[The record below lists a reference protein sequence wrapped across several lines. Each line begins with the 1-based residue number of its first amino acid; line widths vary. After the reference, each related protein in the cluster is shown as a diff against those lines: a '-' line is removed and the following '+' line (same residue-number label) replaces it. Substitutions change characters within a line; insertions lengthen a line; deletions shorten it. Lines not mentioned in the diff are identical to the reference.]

1 MGAAIATAPADR
13 AGTVYSGI
21 VLRKPFVA
29 SLVLVLVTGPLVAQV
44 PLMTVGVECIP
55 SGGNG
60 VVDLGVAPDVGG
72 DVRVYFRRAGYGDYY
87 YVPAETGQP
96 GSGVYWSVL
105 PVPEP
110 DNVLAEYYGAVVDP
124 AGRFLGQ
131 TPVQTVP
138 ISDDC
143 EVDLTEPQRSRSS
156 DLTVGETSIGQKSM
170 KVAWW
175 QCEGVD
181 QRIDLYG
188 EERHDDSCIVV
199 AILPVTSSS
208 AWYLS
213 AQFWVPFGVLAGGIA
228 LVNDDNPAF
237 VSPSEP

>member
-1 MGAAIATAPADR
+1 MPSPAVAPIDR
-13 AGTVYSGI
+13 SDTVYFGV
-21 VLRKPFVA
+21 VLRKPLVTC
-29 SLVLVLVTGPLVAQV
+29 LVLALVTGPLVAQV
-44 PLMTVGVECIP
+44 PLMTVAIECIP

-60 VVDLGVAPDVGG
+60 VVNLGIAPDVGG
-72 DVRVYFRRAGYGDYY
+72 DVRVYFRRTGYGDYY
-87 YVPAETGQP
+87 YAPAETGQP

-110 DNVLAEYYGAVVDP
+110 DNAVAEYYGAVVDP
-124 AGRFLGQ
+124 SGRFLGQ

-143 EVDLTEPQRSRSS
+143 DVDLTEPQRSRSS
-156 DLTVGETSIGQKSM
+156 DLTIGETSIGQKGM

-181 QRIDLYG
+181 QRIDLNG
-188 EERHDDSCIVV
+188 EERQDDACIFA
-199 AILPVTSSS
+199 AIIPVGSSS

-213 AQFWVPFGVLAGGIA
+213 AQFWVPFGVLVGGIA
-228 LVNDDNPAF
+228 LVDDGDPSF